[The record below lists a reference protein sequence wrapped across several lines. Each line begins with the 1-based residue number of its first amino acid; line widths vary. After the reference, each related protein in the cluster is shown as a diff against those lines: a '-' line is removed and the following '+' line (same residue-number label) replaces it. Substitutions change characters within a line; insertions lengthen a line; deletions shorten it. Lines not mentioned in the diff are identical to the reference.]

1 MTKDFKVQQECS
13 RLLSAAVI
21 NGQFRQALL
30 SNPGLAIST
39 GFGGEAFNLSSELKQ
54 SLSSIKASSLADF
67 ASQMGQL

>member
-21 NGQFRQALL
+21 NGQFRQTLL

>member
-30 SNPGLAIST
+30 SNPGLAITS
-39 GFGGEAFNLSSELKQ
+39 GFGGEAFNLSGEVQ
-54 SLSSIKASSLADF
+54 QRLSSIHATSLADF
-67 ASQMGQL
+67 ASQMAQL